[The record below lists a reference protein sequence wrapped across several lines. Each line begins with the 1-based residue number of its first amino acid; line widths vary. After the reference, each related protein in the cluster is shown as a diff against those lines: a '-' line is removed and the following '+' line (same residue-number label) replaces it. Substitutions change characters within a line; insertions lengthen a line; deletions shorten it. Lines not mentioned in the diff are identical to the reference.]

1 MPAIHPTPKI
11 PREVAAACAAI
22 GKRTED
28 LLAWAVRDREVVLIL
43 NSGAKVRVKRPVDGP
58 MAGRAA

>member
-1 MPAIHPTPKI
+1 MPKI
-11 PREVAAACAAI
+11 PREVAAACVTI

-43 NSGAKVRVKRPVDGP
+43 NNGAKIRVQRPVEGP
-58 MAGRAA
+58 ITGRAA